1 MSGFHPGAAMDSI
14 LLLRNCLFRKTSELD
29 RGFNRQERR
38 AQAFSA
44 DSLHENPL
52 KSKPLPYSMRHIEFQ
67 EHGVKGKT
75 VLVTGAAK
83 RVGRAIACELHAA
96 GANIML
102 HYRQSVH
109 EAESLVSELNA
120 LRPASVACLSADL
133 LDIEQLPRLVADSVA
148 HFGRLDALVN
158 NASSFFAT
166 PFGEISLAAWDDL
179 MGSNLKA
186 PLFLTQAAAPHLRAT
201 RGAVVNITDI
211 HAERPLA
218 GYLLY
223 CAAKAGLLGLTRA
236 LAIELAP
243 EVRVNAVAPGPILWP
258 DDNTFDPAT
267 RQAIVAHTLLRREGG
282 PQDIA
287 RAVRFLL
294 GEASYITGQVI
305 NVDGGRTAHL

>member
-1 MSGFHPGAAMDSI
+1 M
-14 LLLRNCLFRKTSELD
+14 
-29 RGFNRQERR
+29 
-38 AQAFSA
+38 
-44 DSLHENPL
+44 
-52 KSKPLPYSMRHIEFQ
+52 
-67 EHGVKGKT
+67 KGKT

-83 RVGRAIACELHAA
+83 RVGSAIARELHAA
-96 GANIML
+96 GANVVL
-102 HYRQSVH
+102 HYRRSAH
-109 EAESLVSELNA
+109 EAAVLVAELNA
-120 LRPASVACLSADL
+120 QRTASAACVQADL
-133 LDIEQLPRLVADSVA
+133 LDIAQLPHLVADTLA

-166 PFGEISLAAWDDL
+166 PLGEIGLDAWDDL

-186 PLFLTQAAAPHLRAT
+186 PLFLTQAAAPHLRLA

-218 GYLLY
+218 GYPLY

-258 DDNTFDPAT
+258 DNDPFFDGAT
-267 RQAIVAHTLLRREGG
+267 RQAIVAQTLLRRAGS

-294 GEASYITGQVI
+294 GDASYITGQVI